1 MTDVPNTPNGAAPDP
16 FDPRKLRVAGDI
28 AAVGAE
34 KILTRLLVRK
44 PNKQEFFR
52 VNPDPEMRLAC
63 AILDLKEER
72 EGIYL
77 VAPDIIPLL
86 AEDVRQVDLRLCLN
100 RQGVA
105 FLWPVPMP
113 GPDGRSNSWHESAR
127 EAAALA
133 EASWIRMVASMSEGA
148 YTVFRA
154 TGPIPSPEWPELTL
168 RKVLELGFK
177 DGRLIDTADHPIL
190 RQLRGE

>member
-1 MTDVPNTPNGAAPDP
+1 MTDVPNTPKDGAPDP
-16 FDPRKLRVAGDI
+16 FDPQKLRAAGDI

-34 KILTRLLVRK
+34 KILTRLPVRK
-44 PNKQEFFR
+44 PDKHEFFR
-52 VNPDPEMRLAC
+52 VNPDPDMRLAC
-63 AILDLKEER
+63 AVLKLKEER
-72 EGIYL
+72 DTFYL
-77 VAPDIIPLL
+77 VAPDIIPQL
-86 AEDVRQVDLRLCLN
+86 AEDIRQVDLRLCLN

-113 GPDGRSNSWHESAR
+113 GPDGRSNSWHDSAR

-148 YTVFRA
+148 YAIYRA
-154 TGPIPSPEWPELTL
+154 TGAIPNPEWPELTL

-177 DGRLIDTADHPIL
+177 DGRLIDSEDHPIL
-190 RQLRGE
+190 KQLRGE

>member
-1 MTDVPNTPNGAAPDP
+1 MG
-16 FDPRKLRVAGDI
+16 
-28 AAVGAE
+28 
-34 KILTRLLVRK
+34 
-44 PNKQEFFR
+44 
-52 VNPDPEMRLAC
+52 
-63 AILDLKEER
+63 
-72 EGIYL
+72 GIYL

-113 GPDGRSNSWHESAR
+113 GPDGRSNSWHDSAR

-148 YTVFRA
+148 YGIYRA
-154 TGPIPSPEWPELTL
+154 TGEIPSPEWPDLTL
-168 RKVLELGFK
+168 QEALELGFK